1 MEDSCSFK
9 QGGENVH
16 EFAYLQCENHTQY
29 NAMQMQDLLEA
40 AAPIPIS
47 HCSSMVKAIAKE
59 IRYIDRQQVC
69 SEQLLVL
76 VPVPITVLCISVGPR
91 PHGLE
96 TRVNIKISAH
106 PCSPRTFNCFS
117 WDLAKW
123 QTQNKLHFSKPSVLN
138 IFS

>member
-59 IRYIDRQQVC
+59 IRYIDCQQVC
-69 SEQLLVL
+69 SEQLLALHTDTWVYKNSKHEFCVL
-76 VPVPITVLCISVGPR
+76 ASMHDVKTGP
-91 PHGLE
+91 H
-96 TRVNIKISAH
+96 
-106 PCSPRTFNCFS
+106 
-117 WDLAKW
+117 
-123 QTQNKLHFSKPSVLN
+123 
-138 IFS
+138 